1 MGFSYEYPYFFIIF
15 FIFIACH
22 IWCPIRHQ
30 SFYFPHLSIF
40 KSQKFRS
47 SFWLVFLKMLS
58 IFLIIVALASP
69 YKETTLQS
77 EPKNGYDIALI
88 LDVSPSMNA
97 LGLSKK
103 NYRKN
108 RFAIVQEIVDDFIK
122 KRKNDHLGV
131 VVFGAYAFVASPLTF
146 DKNILSAIVKRLYI
160 KMAGN
165 ETAIIDA
172 LAQGV
177 ALFNKSKSKSKIAI
191 LLTDGQNTSGDI
203 PLSVAI
209 KLAKKN
215 DVKVYTIGIGRTG
228 EFNEL
233 LLDDISQ
240 KTGGKSYSVYSK
252 SQLEK
257 VYKQI
262 DSLEKSEII
271 DNKFTYKEYFYIYP
285 LFIGFLLLILYILL
299 QRKGF

>member
-1 MGFSYEYPYFFIIF
+1 
-15 FIFIACH
+15 
-22 IWCPIRHQ
+22 
-30 SFYFPHLSIF
+30 
-40 KSQKFRS
+40 
-47 SFWLVFLKMLS
+47 
-58 IFLIIVALASP
+58 
-69 YKETTLQS
+69 
-77 EPKNGYDIALI
+77 
-88 LDVSPSMNA
+88 
-97 LGLSKK
+97 
-103 NYRKN
+103 
-108 RFAIVQEIVDDFIK
+108 
-122 KRKNDHLGV
+122 
-131 VVFGAYAFVASPLTF
+131 
-146 DKNILSAIVKRLYI
+146 
-160 KMAGN
+160 MAGN

-271 DNKFTYKEYFYIYP
+271 DNKFTYKDYFYTYP